1 MGSQPLDNGRDT
13 ASRPQ
18 PQPHQGITSPSP
30 STSTMTEQAVNEVE
44 NSFSVSTI
52 ALVVYGFFG
61 IVFLLLACFLF
72 ILGLTP
78 TLPCCRWTVSG
89 ILSGKKRPPGPIG
102 RDEDGLE
109 GDKNKLSSAS
119 TQR

>member
-1 MGSQPLDNGRDT
+1 MSQ
-13 ASRPQ
+13 
-18 PQPHQGITSPSP
+18 
-30 STSTMTEQAVNEVE
+30 NEVE

-78 TLPCCRWTVSG
+78 TLPCCRYSEGLQFRYQYFLIAACVG
-89 ILSGKKRPPGPIG
+89 LKYFQERPHYNYEIF
-102 RDEDGLE
+102 DTDF
-109 GDKNKLSSAS
+109 
-119 TQR
+119 